1 MKQFFA
7 LALTALSS
15 TFVYAQVSDAE
26 LMQQWLELES
36 QKGKLQL
43 NWQANEQALKNQLSL
58 LKQEKQALN
67 ALLKTAN
74 AARSEVDTKRL
85 ALTEQQLSFEK
96 NQQTVDAALKN
107 AYLFVKRITP
117 LLPPPLQTDWQNKT
131 TQIEQTE
138 LPNSEKL
145 ERLLSMYKAA
155 DEFNQRIAIHNTNMR
170 LPSSK
175 GDSERLVNQIYLGL
189 SQAWYISNDGEFF
202 GLGRVEQT
210 GWQWHHGEAAKQ
222 LIGNINDADLPS
234 DLLAIK
240 AMLEKPTNAAFIKA
254 PLAIASIDKERL

>member
-1 MKQFFA
+1 MKHVFVFVM
-7 LALTALSS
+7 TALSS
-15 TFVYAQVSDAE
+15 AVLHAQSSDAE
-26 LMQQWLELES
+26 LMQQWLDLES

-58 LKQEKQALN
+58 LKQEKKALN

-74 AARSEVDTKRL
+74 AARSEVDTKRV
-85 ALTEQQLSFEK
+85 ALTEQQVAFEK
-96 NQQTVDAALKN
+96 NQQTIDTALKN

-117 LLPPPLQTDWQNKT
+117 LLPPPIQTDWHNKT

-155 DEFNQRIAIHNTNMR
+155 DEFNQRLAIHNTSMR
-170 LPSSK
+170 IPL
-175 GDSERLVNQIYLGL
+175 DDDESERLVNQIYLGL

-222 LIGNINDADLPS
+222 LISNLNDADLPS

-240 AMLEKPTNAAFIKA
+240 AMLEKPTNAAFVKA

>member
-1 MKQFFA
+1 MKHFFV
-7 LALTALSS
+7 LALTALSPM
-15 TFVYAQVSDAE
+15 FVYAQSSDAE
-26 LMQQWLELES
+26 LMQQWLDLES

-43 NWQANEQALKNQLSL
+43 SWQANEQALKNQLSL

-85 ALTEQQLSFEK
+85 ALTEQQLAFEK

-107 AYLFVKRITP
+107 AHLFVKRITP
-117 LLPPPLQTDWQNKT
+117 LLPPPLQNDWQTKT
-131 TQIEQTE
+131 TQIEKTE

-170 LPSSK
+170 LPSSE
-175 GDSERLVNQIYLGL
+175 GESERLVNQIYLGL
-189 SQAWYISNDGEFF
+189 SQAWYISDDGEFY
-202 GLGRVEQT
+202 GIGRVEQS
-210 GWQWHHGEAAKQ
+210 GWQWHHGAAAKQ
-222 LIGNINDADLPS
+222 LIGSNS
-234 DLLAIK
+234 EGFSTDLLAIK
-240 AMLEKPTNAAFIKA
+240 AMLEKPTNASFIKA